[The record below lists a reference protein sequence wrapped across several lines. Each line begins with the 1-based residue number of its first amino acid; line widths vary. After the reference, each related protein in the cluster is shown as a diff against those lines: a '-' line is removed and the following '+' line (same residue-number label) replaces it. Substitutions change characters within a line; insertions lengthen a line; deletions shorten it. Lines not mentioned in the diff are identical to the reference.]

1 MEHRALE
8 VGQSLDQNDQAQ
20 NKLQRSSFLHATFNS
35 VSAILGISFLTT
47 PYALEQGG
55 WLGLSILFAF
65 SVICCYTAYVLGR
78 CLTPNGSYNTIA
90 EAAFGS
96 RARLPF
102 TLLVQ
107 FEMIAVLVGYTISM
121 GDNLARLFPHA
132 TLRISALEL
141 GPSKVLLFIAFLVVL
156 PTVWLRNLAWIS
168 YLSLFGIVTYMII
181 TVTMIYAGAG
191 LGIGFHHSVPHL
203 RPENLLN
210 IAGIYA
216 YCFAAHCALPSVYT
230 SLKNPS
236 NYAKVL
242 VLSFMIST
250 MVYIGFAFLGG
261 TMFGDYTLPQVSLN
275 IPTHLVAAK
284 LVLWMVVLLPF
295 SKYSLCLAPIA
306 LDIESKFPWP
316 NTSRSFVASTLLL
329 RTGLLIFVFLLAM
342 VFPYFETMVAFI
354 GSASGML
361 VAVTLPSLFYL
372 RIYRNVMP
380 KWEAGVNYAILAV
393 GTAVGMAGTI
403 ASIINFVHRIRS

>member
-1 MEHRALE
+1 MEHQALE
-8 VGQSLDQNDQAQ
+8 VEGQSLDQNDQSQ

-90 EAAFGS
+90 ETAFGS

-132 TLRISALEL
+132 TLRISALEI

-242 VLSFMIST
+242 FLSTDME
-250 MVYIGFAFLGG
+250 M
-261 TMFGDYTLPQVSLN
+261 
-275 IPTHLVAAK
+275 
-284 LVLWMVVLLPF
+284 
-295 SKYSLCLAPIA
+295 
-306 LDIESKFPWP
+306 
-316 NTSRSFVASTLLL
+316 
-329 RTGLLIFVFLLAM
+329 
-342 VFPYFETMVAFI
+342 
-354 GSASGML
+354 
-361 VAVTLPSLFYL
+361 
-372 RIYRNVMP
+372 
-380 KWEAGVNYAILAV
+380 
-393 GTAVGMAGTI
+393 
-403 ASIINFVHRIRS
+403 